1 MRSNRLSYRSF
12 GDVQYRT
19 VVPREGFEPPT
30 TLLRKQVLSPLSYR
44 GLVSVAGV
52 EPAHPVMGAS
62 SSSWCVCHSATP
74 TYKSGPGR
82 NRTDLSWASTERLN
96 QFSFGTMLYLRI
108 DQQR

>member
-1 MRSNRLSYRSF
+1 MPNVALRTPGRTRTFNLSIRNRTRY
-12 GDVQYRT
+12 
-19 VVPREGFEPPT
+19 P
-30 TLLRKQVLSPLSYR
+30 LRHR
-44 GLVSVAGV
+44 GLVSMTGV

-96 QFSFGTMLYLRI
+96 QFSFGTIPGERGGS
-108 DQQR
+108 